1 MRFRDLKKQSNK
13 NNQTK
18 NREAQSKGK
27 FKYAR
32 YPDRIKAFIT
42 DMFMIYIPILYIIT
56 YVVLDGKDAFQES
69 TAAQSIG
76 VALYGLIYAIFL
88 ARSGQTPGKKA
99 YTIKVLDAKTG
110 EKLSFIRG
118 FIRFIAFLFTAAT
131 FLGLLLPFVR
141 KDNRMLHD
149 LIANSIVVN
158 IDS

>member
-18 NREAQSKGK
+18 DERTV

-56 YVVLDGKDAFQES
+56 YVALDGKDSFQAS
-69 TAAQSIG
+69 TIGQFVGVSI
-76 VALYGLIYAIFL
+76 YGLTYAIFL
-88 ARSGQTPGKKA
+88 TKTGQTPGKKA
-99 YTIKVLDAKTG
+99 YIIKVVVVKTG
-110 EKLSFIRG
+110 KELSFVRALL
-118 FIRFIAFLFTAAT
+118 RFVAFLFTAAT

-149 LIANSIVVN
+149 LIAKSIVIS
-158 IDS
+158 IDT